1 MKKII
6 IIFLSIYALVTTISC
21 TVISTNN
28 DCLMWRNRELNSMCE
43 AVVAYSDSVADTG
56 EMDDFIQSDLGQ
68 YFFETYNSIKPLPEG
83 TKMLLSWPWC
93 AASVSA
99 WA

>member
-6 IIFLSIYALVTTISC
+6 IVFLSIYALVTTISC

-43 AVVAYSDSVADTG
+43 AVVAYSDAVADTG
-56 EMDDFIQSDLGQ
+56 EMDDFIQSDSGQ
-68 YFFETYNSIKPLPEG
+68 YFFEMYNSINK
-83 TKMLLSWPWC
+83 
-93 AASVSA
+93 
-99 WA
+99 